1 MVALTTNLDHTYLLA
16 VLFRLPFCTFL
27 YSFSL
32 NMINLCAG
40 WIDETK
46 KWGTVLTVL
55 VYERDHSFSIY
66 AKFSEKLTF
75 LTPRYAFLTPWYAVR
90 VRIRGQE
97 ILVFRKILRTS
108 PAGDSQV
115 AKGLSLRT
123 QRTTLVKI
131 LWIKTDI
138 SEQSRQHSTVGFFE
152 TVWKLF
158 KINNKDTRWRYW
170 PCSGVFIVNFEQILH
185 IILVFSLLTLN
196 K

>member
-46 KWGTVLTVL
+46 KWGIVLTVL
-55 VYERDHSFSIY
+55 VYERDHSFSTY
-66 AKFSEKLTF
+66 AKFSEKLT
-75 LTPRYAFLTPWYAVR
+75 FLTPWYAVR

-123 QRTTLVKI
+123 QRTKLVKI

-138 SEQSRQHSTVGFFE
+138 RAISSTFNC
-152 TVWKLF
+152 WLF
-158 KINNKDTRWRYW
+158 WDCVKAVQN
-170 PCSGVFIVNFEQILH
+170 
-185 IILVFSLLTLN
+185 
-196 K
+196 